1 LSLPSWAKG
10 KNSRPTK
17 WCRVRWFVARG
28 FPGWTGSP
36 QQEAGRRKGELQ
48 RHRGFRA
55 SLSLSLSLS
64 RASAPARAHF
74 ANNLA
79 DFGLRFCFILHLRL
93 VCSLL
98 QVNFAFIS
106 LHLPLYRPC
115 FMVLGTV
122 SWGLHAA
129 LGNSS
134 GCCCGLFLPL
144 LPLAAHNLFI
154 FP

>member
-1 LSLPSWAKG
+1 MVPGEMVCRPRIPRVTRFPRSRRQEEG
-10 KNSRPTK
+10 KESSKCTE
-17 WCRVRWFVARG
+17 G
-28 FPGWTGSP
+28 F
-36 QQEAGRRKGELQ
+36 EL
-48 RHRGFRA
+48 
-55 SLSLSLSLS
+55 LSLSLF
-64 RASAPARAHF
+64 RVWARARAHF

-106 LHLPLYRPC
+106 LHLLLYHPC

-129 LGNSS
+129 LGNSR
-134 GCCCGLFLPL
+134 GCCSGLFSSPP
-144 LPLAAHNLFI
+144 PLAAHNFI
-154 FP
+154 YFS